1 MSIKFDF
8 RTKLLIIVFTMSL
21 VAMLTSDILIYT
33 LLGLLSVYLIIQG
46 FGKQTIKYIVI
57 CCIFIALRFVS
68 RGEGITIL
76 MPEMF
81 LFMVLRIL
89 MMLMADIKE
98 TQTVIQFKD
107 VSFQYAGAETES
119 VHHINL
125 DIKEGEFIVLTGASG
140 CGKTT
145 LTRIVNGL
153 AEQFYEGKLRGN
165 VTLLGQKISQYPL
178 YEIGKKVGSIFQDP
192 KSQFFASITED
203 EVAFGC
209 ENYGVSFEKLNNRVS
224 DAIKQINGDKLCGKK
239 IYPMSSGEKQKIAVA
254 SVNAVNPQ
262 IYVFDEPSANLDMY
276 SVEALKNLMKRL
288 KEEGHTILVAEHRL
302 YYLTE
307 LADRFLY
314 MENGYIEKE
323 WTPQELFA
331 ISEKQRRM
339 IGVRAADLQRIEVD
353 IPPRE
358 EKIVSLEV
366 ENLTFAYKKHPVF
379 HNLSFK
385 AYAGDLIAI
394 IGHNGIGKTTLSNIL
409 CGIQK
414 EKVGKITYNGKVVPR
429 RKRKDFAYFVMQNT
443 DCQLFGDS
451 VDEELILNGKNRTQ
465 EERDGLLKQYG
476 LYEWK
481 EHHPA
486 TLSGG
491 QKQRLTLAVSD
502 CIDTPIL
509 ILDEPTSGL
518 DFKNMQRI
526 SKHLKSLANQE
537 KTILIITHDYEFAA
551 MTCNRA
557 LHLIDESH
565 IETFPLQGNFALLHA
580 KLMHSC

>member
-209 ENYGVSFEKLNNRVS
+209 ENYGVSFEKLNPNAASLAITSSSDFLPRFLTFIISPSDLLAKSSTVLIPARFKQLNERTDKSSSSIVS
-224 DAIKQINGDKLCGKK
+224 SKTLSFLSSLFSTIISLCLISSVKSMNKL
-239 IYPMSSGEKQKIAVA
+239 IWSLRIFALSDSASSGVIV
-254 SVNAVNPQ
+254 
-262 IYVFDEPSANLDMY
+262 PSDQ
-276 SVEALKNLMKRL
+276 SS
-288 KEEGHTILVAEHRL
+288 KE
-302 YYLTE
+302 
-307 LADRFLY
+307 
-314 MENGYIEKE
+314 
-323 WTPQELFA
+323 
-331 ISEKQRRM
+331 
-339 IGVRAADLQRIEVD
+339 
-353 IPPRE
+353 
-358 EKIVSLEV
+358 SL
-366 ENLTFAYKKHPVF
+366 
-379 HNLSFK
+379 S
-385 AYAGDLIAI
+385 
-394 IGHNGIGKTTLSNIL
+394 
-409 CGIQK
+409 
-414 EKVGKITYNGKVVPR
+414 
-429 RKRKDFAYFVMQNT
+429 
-443 DCQLFGDS
+443 
-451 VDEELILNGKNRTQ
+451 
-465 EERDGLLKQYG
+465 
-476 LYEWK
+476 
-481 EHHPA
+481 
-486 TLSGG
+486 
-491 QKQRLTLAVSD
+491 
-502 CIDTPIL
+502 
-509 ILDEPTSGL
+509 
-518 DFKNMQRI
+518 
-526 SKHLKSLANQE
+526 
-537 KTILIITHDYEFAA
+537 
-551 MTCNRA
+551 
-557 LHLIDESH
+557 
-565 IETFPLQGNFALLHA
+565 
-580 KLMHSC
+580 